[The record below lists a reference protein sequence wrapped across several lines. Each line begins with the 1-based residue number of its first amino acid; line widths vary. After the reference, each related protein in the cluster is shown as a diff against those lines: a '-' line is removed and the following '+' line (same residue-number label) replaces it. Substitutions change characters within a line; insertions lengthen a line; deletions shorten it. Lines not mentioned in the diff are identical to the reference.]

1 MRRRIRVFREIVITL
16 VLGLILVSSPS
27 IKTVN
32 AQAGQVTLKP
42 TDDNYVDSTNPNSN
56 YGGKIDLDIE
66 NSVTGTPPYQLTY
79 LDLVWLKFDLSTVP
93 HGAIIDEAT
102 LQLHTSY
109 VGETYNVNAYSC
121 SDNSWKELTLTY
133 SNMPSYSTISMD
145 SLLVATSNQWY
156 NWSTVDAVRNAMLG
170 NPGTVTIVLQEP
182 SAHSSAT
189 FVSFE
194 SKEAPVYFTDYSPKL
209 TVHWSGVVP
218 EFPTF
223 LILPSFMITALLVV
237 IFYKKRLLANL
248 HNNRQTTGL
257 K

>member
-1 MRRRIRVFREIVITL
+1 MRNRIRVFREIFIIL
-16 VLGLILVSSPS
+16 VLGLVLVSSPS

-42 TDDNYVDSTNPNSN
+42 TDDTYVDSYNPNSN
-56 YGGKIDLDIE
+56 YGGRIDLDVE
-66 NSVTGTPPYQLTY
+66 NSVTGGTPPYQVTY

-93 HGAIIDEAT
+93 NGAVIDGAT

-109 VGETYNVNAYSC
+109 VGETYSVHAYSC
-121 SDNSWKELTLTY
+121 PNNSWTELTLKY
-133 SNMPSYSTISMD
+133 SNMPSYNTTSMD

-156 NWSTVDAVRNAMLG
+156 NWSTVDAVRNSMMS
-170 NPGTVTIVLQEP
+170 NPETVTIVLQEP
-182 SAHSSAT
+182 SAHSSVT

-223 LILPSFMITALLVV
+223 LVPASLMITALLAVV
-237 IFYKKRLLANL
+237 FYKRRLLAKL
-248 HNNRQTTGL
+248 H
-257 K
+257 KM